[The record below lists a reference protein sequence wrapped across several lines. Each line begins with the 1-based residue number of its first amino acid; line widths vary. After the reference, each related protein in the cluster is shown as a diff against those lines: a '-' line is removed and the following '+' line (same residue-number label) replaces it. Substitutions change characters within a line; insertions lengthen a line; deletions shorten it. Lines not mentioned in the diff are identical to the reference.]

1 MVFSKL
7 ARIRSPAPMASFDR
21 ETLRTSLDV
30 LGARFG
36 AASTQLVDGERVR
49 TRAEWERHIL
59 SHIDVTQSHSRNLN
73 RIAQYVGYQHMILNM
88 YQHQVDCAGA
98 ILKHERQRG
107 SAFDYIVAVREDT
120 YFFSPVDMDVVV
132 RSIGEGCDLVSKECL
147 AYDGLNMR
155 FQLLRGSKG
164 LAYLAGRISFYAALR
179 PSSVK
184 NPETFDLRH
193 AHSLGMRTCALPVSV
208 VPAAAAR
215 YIGNGSFCFPSR
227 EVLNLD
233 GLTASRAE
241 QALPSIISGPASI
254 DPERQ
259 CFPET
264 LASYV
269 LDRVCERGVDSVKS
283 AVHLPR
289 MKKKAQKKAPKKAE
303 RSVGACDPAAPA
315 TSPFRCIRN

>member
-21 ETLRTSLDV
+21 ETLRMSLDV

-98 ILKHERQRG
+98 ILKHERHRG

-164 LAYLAGRISFYAALR
+164 LAYLAGRISFCAALR

-193 AHSLGMRTCALPVSV
+193 AHSLGMRTCASPVVS
-208 VPAAAAR
+208 
-215 YIGNGSFCFPSR
+215 SR
-227 EVLNLD
+227 RRRPIYREWVLLLSLQRGLELGRLD
-233 GLTASRAE
+233 ASRAE
-241 QALPSIISGPASI
+241 SFHQSLSAMLQLMLNASV
-254 DPERQ
+254 
-259 CFPET
+259 FPKHEEEG
-264 LASYV
+264 A
-269 LDRVCERGVDSVKS
+269 ERGVLRLGPCVL
-283 AVHLPR
+283 HL
-289 MKKKAQKKAPKKAE
+289 
-303 RSVGACDPAAPA
+303 
-315 TSPFRCIRN
+315 